1 MKMKK
6 RAGGGLGKCMDDAPA
21 MRECFF
27 VVLIPF
33 VSWFLVF
40 DTATAASSLFFLIV
54 VLLFDYTPPLIHS
67 YRVCERTRKASTRA
81 FVVDIQSA

>member
-1 MKMKK
+1 
-6 RAGGGLGKCMDDAPA
+6 MDDAPE

-33 VSWFLVF
+33 VLWFLVF
-40 DTATAASSLFFLIV
+40 DTATAASSLFFLV
-54 VLLFDYTPPLIHS
+54 VVHLFDYTPPPDTFISSLRADS
-67 YRVCERTRKASTRA
+67 KASTRA